1 MRFSEAVPNH
11 SGSLAVFS
19 KDGGGGGSGEAS
31 SVAQGEAPLAP
42 PLAENG
48 NTYSWTAL
56 SSKSQTLATGPLTFT
71 QRLPT

>member
-1 MRFSEAVPNH
+1 MRFPEAVPNH
-11 SGSLAVFS
+11 CGSLAVFG
-19 KDGGGGGSGEAS
+19 KDGGVGGGGKAS

-42 PLAENG
+42 PLAGNG

-56 SSKSQTLATGPLTFT
+56 SSKSRTLATGPLTST